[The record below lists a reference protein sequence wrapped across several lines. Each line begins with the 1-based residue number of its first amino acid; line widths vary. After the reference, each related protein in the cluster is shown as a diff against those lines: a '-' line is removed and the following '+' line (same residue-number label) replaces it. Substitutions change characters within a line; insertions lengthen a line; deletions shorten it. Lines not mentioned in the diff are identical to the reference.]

1 MAKQSIDPFRKVK
14 SPFKP
19 GQSVGT
25 PTQVA
30 GGGGGLK
37 YVDPKV
43 AIARAAENQAK
54 RDAATG
60 GGATTFKDPV
70 TGRVTGVTSKGKTY
84 LDLDPQEAEKLI
96 EQEDFEAF
104 AGSSGSTGAKGMSI
118 VEANRL
124 KAIEKEQGR
133 ITEEELP
140 ERGDLSPEFRE
151 GETAPVIGAEI
162 AIIQN
167 LLEDSARNG
176 LLGDIGVKAQ
186 KEGWLQPEVYK
197 SLARTEIERKVYEE
211 GITASEKFGAFVESI
226 PVLGFIAKYTGGL
239 VEDPYSNIQE
249 MRKNIRKEKVR
260 ATNAM
265 TLARTG
271 EINPE
276 IALET
281 ISDVEQEIWRL
292 QSRIKLLANYSGQL
306 RFNSDQIN
314 TIETEILAIQEVLLE
329 AKLRAAEG
337 AIQDPDELQY
347 FKTLSTMNQGVE
359 DLE

>member
-104 AGSSGSTGAKGMSI
+104 AGSSGSTGAKGLSI

-124 KAIEKEQGR
+124 KAIQEEQQR
-133 ITEEELP
+133 LEAEEFPDVRQLDPQDRPGSELP
-140 ERGDLSPEFRE
+140 IVGGIATPITNLIIQELSKKSPLFRDLVKTPLSPEDLR
-151 GETAPVIGAEI
+151 TAE
-162 AIIQN
+162 
-167 LLEDSARNG
+167 L
-176 LLGDIGVKAQ
+176 
-186 KEGWLQPEVYK
+186 
-197 SLARTEIERKVYEE
+197 TEIERRVYEE
-211 GITASEKFGAFVESI
+211 GVTSSEAFGIFVESI
-226 PVLGFIAKYTGGL
+226 PIIGGL
-239 VEDPYSNIQE
+239 VSDYASGLVETPSGNVQE
-249 MRKNIRKEKVR
+249 IRKKIKAHR
-260 ATNAM
+260 RRATRMATNA
-265 TLARTG
+265 RTG
-271 EINPE
+271 VLSPE
-276 IALET
+276 AAKEQLDQIELDIQGAESRIALLVNF
-281 ISDVEQEIWRL
+281 SP
-292 QSRIKLLANYSGQL
+292 NL
-306 RFNSDQIN
+306 RFNSDRVN
-314 TIETEILAIQEVLLE
+314 TIETEILSAKDIILE
-329 AKLRAAEG
+329 AKIDISKGL
-337 AIQDPDELQY
+337 ITDPTE
-347 FKTLSTMNQGVE
+347 MNIY
-359 DLE
+359 LESKRLNQEPEE